1 MGEVAV
7 LNFANSVNLGGG
19 GKYGAVDRLATIQ
32 KLMAKL
38 FDKALRRLDSEFNE
52 IEFAV
57 FGSKINFER
66 FHKVM
71 IRRNIDD

>member
-1 MGEVAV
+1 MVGEIW
-7 LNFANSVNLGGG
+7 GGG
-19 GKYGAVDRLATIQ
+19 SFSNDP

>member
-1 MGEVAV
+1 M
-7 LNFANSVNLGGG
+7 
-19 GKYGAVDRLATIQ
+19 DRLA

>member
-1 MGEVAV
+1 MVGEIWGCGSFS
-7 LNFANSVNLGGG
+7 N
-19 GKYGAVDRLATIQ
+19 DP

-66 FHKVM
+66 FHKLTSQ
-71 IRRNIDD
+71 INLND

>member
-1 MGEVAV
+1 MVGEIWGCGSFS
-7 LNFANSVNLGGG
+7 N
-19 GKYGAVDRLATIQ
+19 DP
-32 KLMAKL
+32 KLMPKL

-71 IRRNIDD
+71 THYYIIYECTGTSARRL

>member
-1 MGEVAV
+1 MVGEIWGCG
-7 LNFANSVNLGGG
+7 SVSN
-19 GKYGAVDRLATIQ
+19 DP

>member
-1 MGEVAV
+1 MVGEIWGCGSFS
-7 LNFANSVNLGGG
+7 N
-19 GKYGAVDRLATIQ
+19 DP

-57 FGSKINFER
+57 FGSKINR
-66 FHKVM
+66 IV
-71 IRRNIDD
+71 NINYVGKGAFFLTLM